1 MYKAIYNFFF
11 PAPKQQEPKTTFA
24 QAIQSA
30 DDMRRA
36 ANDFTKAAKELTE
49 NYDDRR

>member
-1 MYKAIYNFFF
+1 MIKAIYNFFF

-36 ANDFTKAAKELTE
+36 AKELSQAAKELT
-49 NYDDRR
+49 DKL